1 MNAAMLNTWQSE
13 CPFCDILVNRRAFI
27 DKADCLVILAR
38 HAVHKGQS
46 LVIPKRHVSDLTG
59 LTDAE
64 LCSMMLSTK
73 EAIKAL
79 QKAGVAEDFNVVVN
93 DGVFAGQTVPHVHI
107 HIIPRQA
114 GDCAEPKRWLSD
126 RLFELLKEVS
136 KSELEETALAL
147 RTDLLITNEK
157 INIVK
162 PYTVG
167 TSRTIPTW
175 IKINQPCI
183 IEDGVILGGYGS
195 DNMNSSGNADI
206 IIDQGANIRSGSI
219 IYRGVHIGKNF
230 DCGHNVLIRDG
241 TIIGSDVYVYSGT
254 QIHRDVCIG
263 DSCVIAG
270 WLGNGSVV
278 EDKVK
283 MFGHLVHAYETD
295 RGSIHEPAPLIRAG
309 AFIGWNSTV
318 IGGVEIGSSAVVGAG
333 SVVASNIAASTV
345 VAGNPARKIE
355 SSL

>member
-1 MNAAMLNTWQSE
+1 MLNTLQPE
-13 CPFCDILVNRRAFI
+13 CPFCDISVNRRTFI
-27 DKADCLVILAR
+27 DKADCRVILAK

-46 LVIPKRHVSDLTG
+46 LVIPKRHVSTLNELTYF
-59 LTDAE
+59 E
-64 LCSMMLSTK
+64 LCSMILSAK
-73 EAIKAL
+73 EAIKTL
-79 QKAGVAEDFNVVVN
+79 QESEVADDFNVVIN
-93 DGVFAGQTVPHVHI
+93 DGILAGQTVPHVHI
-107 HIIPRQA
+107 HLIPRLA
-114 GDCAEPKRWLSD
+114 GDCAEPKRWFSD
-126 RLFELLKEVS
+126 RLFELLKEIS

-147 RTDLLITNEK
+147 RSDLKSTNEK

-195 DNMNSSGNADI
+195 DNMNSNGNTDI

-219 IYRGVHIGKNF
+219 IYHGVQIGKNF

-241 TIIGSDVYVYSGT
+241 TIIGTDVYVYSGT
-254 QIHRDVCIG
+254 QIHRDVYIG

-295 RGSIHEPAPLIRAG
+295 RGSIHEPAPLIRTG

-345 VAGNPARKIE
+345 VAGNPARRIE
-355 SSL
+355 PSL